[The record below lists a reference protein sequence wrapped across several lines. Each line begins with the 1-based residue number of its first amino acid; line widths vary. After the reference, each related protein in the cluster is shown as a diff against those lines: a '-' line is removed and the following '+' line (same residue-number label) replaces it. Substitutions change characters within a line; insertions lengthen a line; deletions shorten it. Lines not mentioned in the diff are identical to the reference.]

1 MAGGYLGRIARV
13 DLSSGAVDFLPWDEE
28 FARAFV
34 GGSGLAARY
43 LWDALGPEVDPLGPD
58 APLLFMTGP
67 LVGTAAPA
75 CGRYEVCGRSP
86 LTGLWGESNSGG
98 FFGPELRFA
107 GVDGLWITG
116 QAPEPVYLWMRDGE
130 VSLRPARHLWGLDTY
145 ATQDALREE
154 LGDRRVRVACIGP
167 AGENR
172 VRFAAI
178 LNDHGRAAG
187 RTGLGAVLGAKNL
200 KAIAVRGSGTV
211 PLADPEGFARI
222 ARETW
227 NLVKE
232 DVSSQLMQAGGT
244 LAYMDW
250 ALMSGDITFRYYTR
264 GAFAGAERLT
274 GAVLADELLIRPRA
288 CYRCPIGCGRETRA
302 ERYGVPAVDGPE
314 YETVGTYAALLAS
327 SDLEGAAYAS
337 HLCNR
342 LGLDTI
348 SAGSTIAFAY
358 YLYQEGLLPPERTGG
373 LALRWGE
380 LEPALRLT
388 EQIARREGLGDLL
401 AEGARRV
408 GQALGVEDLAVHV
421 KGLEAP
427 MHDPRAFAGTALVY
441 TLSPRGACHMAGDVY
456 MVHQGQVVPELGI
469 DADERQDA
477 SEATVRMVA
486 GLMDWRS
493 LTNSLIL
500 CHFQNPPLEH
510 VLEMLRCATGWEWSA
525 EDLAQAGER
534 IFTLKRVL
542 NHQLGMTRADD
553 RLPSLLLRPLPD
565 GETGGYVPDVEG
577 MLETYYRLRG
587 WDPATARPLPDTLE
601 KLGLGFAVPALWGKT
616 PDSYTEVAPRETAR
630 RWT

>member
-1 MAGGYLGRIARV
+1 MAGGYLGRILRV
-13 DLSSGAVDFLPWDEE
+13 DLTSGDTDTLLLDESL
-28 FARAFV
+28 ARAFV

-43 LWDALGPEVDPLGPD
+43 LWDALRPEVDPLSPE

-86 LTGLWGESNSGG
+86 LTDLWGESNSGG
-98 FFGPELRFA
+98 FWGPELRFA
-107 GVDGLWITG
+107 GFDGIWVTG
-116 QAPEPVYLWMRDGE
+116 RAPEPVYLWVKDGQA
-130 VSLRPARHLWGLDTY
+130 SLHPARHLWGLDTY

-167 AGENR
+167 AGENQ

-187 RTGLGAVLGAKNL
+187 RTGLGAVMGAKNL
-200 KAIAVRGSGTV
+200 KAIAVRGSGAV

-232 DVSSQLMQAGGT
+232 DISSQLMQVGGT

-250 ALMSGDITFRYYTR
+250 ALMSGDITFQYYTR
-264 GAFAGAERLT
+264 GAFADAERLV
-274 GAVLADELLIRPRA
+274 GAVLADELLIRARA
-288 CYRCPIGCGRETRA
+288 CYRCPTGCGREARA
-302 ERYGVPAVDGPE
+302 ERYGVPAVHGPE

-327 SDLEGAAYAS
+327 PDLEGAAYAS

-348 SAGSTIAFAY
+348 SAGATIAFAY
-358 YLYQEGLLPPERTGG
+358 YLYQEGLLPPARTDG
-373 LALRWGE
+373 LELRWGE

-388 EQIARREGLGDLL
+388 EQIAHREGLGDLL
-401 AEGARRV
+401 AEGSRRV
-408 GQALGVEDLAVHV
+408 GQALGTEDLAVHV
-421 KGLEAP
+421 KGLEVP
-427 MHDPRAFAGTALVY
+427 MHDPRAFAGNGLVY
-441 TLSPRGACHMAGDVY
+441 ALSPRGACHMAGDVY
-456 MVHQGQVVPELGI
+456 MVYQGQIVPELGI
-469 DADERQDA
+469 DADERQDE

-486 GLMDWRS
+486 RLMDWRS
-493 LTNSLIL
+493 LTNSLIM
-500 CHFQNPPLEH
+500 CHFQNPPLEY
-510 VLEMLRCATGWEWSA
+510 VLEMLHCATGWDWDA
-525 EDLAQAGER
+525 DALALAGER
-534 IFTLKRVL
+534 TFTLKRVL
-542 NHQLGMTRADD
+542 NHRLGMTRADD

-565 GETGGYVPDVEG
+565 GETGGYVPNVEG

-587 WDPATARPLPDTLE
+587 WDPVTARPTPAKLE
-601 KLGLGFAVPALWGKT
+601 ELGLGFTVPAIWG
-616 PDSYTEVAPRETAR
+616 
-630 RWT
+630 